1 MKSTLTDLILTFFL
15 EDKLIMSN
23 SDHVK
28 NSIKTKI
35 EEIHKQTP
43 INTVIIDISDVDF
56 IDSTGVGVFISIYK
70 FLTERQISFKLVHPK
85 DIVNKV
91 LTITKLGN
99 IIEIEV

>member
-43 INTVIIDISDVDF
+43 INTVIIDIADVDF

-70 FLTERQISFKLVHPK
+70 FLAERQISFKLVHPK